1 MVVVF
6 LPVMGIQLREI
17 IPEEAIRNVE
27 PGFFRGKKVSVDA
40 FNAIYQ
46 FLSTIRQQDG
56 TPLMDSQGRVTSHL
70 SGIFYRNLRL
80 IEAGISI
87 SYVFDG
93 KARAEKLE
101 TLKTREKAK
110 QEAEEKYEEALKEG
124 DFESARKFSQRTS
137 RLDEGMIKEAK
148 ELLEALGIPVIQ
160 APTEGEAQASFLAR
174 KGVVDFVA
182 SQDYDC
188 LLFGAPS
195 LVRNLSVTNKRKMP
209 GTSRYVDV
217 PIEIIELESVLKGLG
232 ISREQLI
239 ILGILVGTDYNPGGI
254 RGIGPKKALKLIKT
268 GKEFD
273 KLFETFKGSW
283 TFGIEP
289 KNLASLFE
297 KPAIDDTISNLDKKK
312 IDSDKIVE
320 IMCSRHDFAEE
331 RIRNSLDKVL
341 KEINEA
347 EKQKGLDSWF

>member
-1 MVVVF
+1 
-6 LPVMGIQLREI
+6 MGIQLREI
-17 IPEEAIRNVE
+17 IPEEAIMNVE
-27 PGFFRGKKVSVDA
+27 PGFFKGKKVSVDA

-56 TPLMDSQGRVTSHL
+56 TPLMDSQGKVTSHL

-80 IEAGISI
+80 IEAGISV

-101 TLKTREKAK
+101 TLKIRERAK

-124 DFESARKFSQRTS
+124 DLESARKFSQRTS

-148 ELLEALGIPVIQ
+148 ELLEALGIPVVQ

-174 KGVVDFVA
+174 KGVVDFAA

-188 LLFGAPS
+188 LLFGAPN

-217 PIEIIELESVLKGLG
+217 PIEIIELESVLAGLG
-232 ISREQLI
+232 ISQEQLI

-254 RGIGPKKALKLIKT
+254 RGIGPKKALKLVTTEKT
-268 GKEFD
+268 FD
-273 KLFETFKGSW
+273 KIFDKIKDSW

-289 KNLASLFE
+289 KDLASLFE
-297 KPAIDDTISNLDKKK
+297 KPEIDNSIDNLNSKT
-312 IDSDKIVE
+312 IDSKKVIE
-320 IMCSRHDFAEE
+320 IMCSRHDFSEE
-331 RIRNSLDKVL
+331 RIQNSLDKVL
-341 KEINEA
+341 NSLKESK
-347 EKQKGLDSWF
+347 KQKGLNQWF

>member
-1 MVVVF
+1 
-6 LPVMGIQLREI
+6 MGIQLREI
-17 IPEEAIRNVE
+17 IPEGAIRNVE
-27 PGFFRGKKVSVDA
+27 PDFFRGKKVSIDA

-56 TPLMDSQGRVTSHL
+56 TPLMDSQGKVTSHL

-80 IEAGISI
+80 IEAGIEV

-101 TLKTREKAK
+101 TLKIREKAK

-124 DFESARKFSQRTS
+124 DLENARKFSQRTS

-148 ELLEALGIPVIQ
+148 ELLDALGIPVIQ
-160 APTEGEAQASFLAR
+160 APTEGEAQASSLAKR
-174 KGVVDFVA
+174 GIVNFAA

-217 PIEIIELESVLKGLG
+217 PIEIIELERVLNGLG
-232 ISREQLI
+232 ISQEQLI
-239 ILGILVGTDYNPGGI
+239 LLGILVGTDYNPGGV
-254 RGIGPKKALKLIKT
+254 RGIGPKKALKLIASEKNFN
-268 GKEFD
+268 KVFD
-273 KLFETFKGSW
+273 KIKDSW

-289 KNLASLFE
+289 KDLIPLFE
-297 KPAIDDTISNLDKKK
+297 KPDIDDSINVLNAGT
-312 IDSDKIVE
+312 IDSEKVIE

-331 RIRNSLDKVL
+331 RIKNFLDKVL
-341 KEINEA
+341 NSLKEA
-347 EKQKGLDSWF
+347 KKQKGLEHWF